1 VKKILVASFVS
12 LLLSVPV
19 SAFAK
24 TQTITA
30 LQARGESGSVPTI
43 KVALNVGVPIK
54 MPTGWRIYKGWLDN
68 NTRAEVDGDR
78 PFEQGATVL
87 FLVGRSS
94 GSGKLSMMVRSP
106 NGDEHLFVMRLVV
119 GSKSSPDFVNV
130 TDSSSRNLSA
140 KTSGQTPVDAIRQGM
155 EIASGQGRL
164 IRGSELWT
172 AIESFNSLVSQGMSS
187 DLASRQAGISLG
199 VIEQL
204 LRLGKDAPATLPVPV
219 PAPPTPKQPNN
230 DDLVTVDPPKMSN
243 KTRLSKQTKSPETKV
258 RQKANSELDISQ
270 SQFLAAV
277 PDTQADSEKKSSPV
291 STHSIANGLVRG
303 LQSPQN
309 RIVKRGS
316 YKYQKLQ
323 TVVQLLRQ
331 GKSFEEACS
340 EARVKLETAREILAY
355 GGIDLS
361 GLGGLW

>member
-1 VKKILVASFVS
+1 VKKILVASIVG
-12 LLLSVPV
+12 LLLSVPI

-30 LQARGESGSVPTI
+30 LQARGESGTIPTV
-43 KVALNVGVPIK
+43 KLALNVGVPIK

-106 NGDEHLFVMRLVV
+106 NGDEHLFVMKLVV

-130 TDSSSRNLSA
+130 TDSSSSRNLTA
-140 KTSGQTPVDAIRQGM
+140 KTSGQMPVDAIRQGM
-155 EIASGQGRL
+155 EIAAGQGRL

-172 AIESFNSLVSQGMSS
+172 AIESFNGLVSQGMSS

-204 LRLGKDAPATLPVPV
+204 LHLGKDAPVTLPV
-219 PAPPTPKQPNN
+219 PAPPTPKKPNH
-230 DDLVTVDPPKMSN
+230 DDLVTVHPPDAPN
-243 KTRLSKQTKSPETKV
+243 QARLAKQTKSPETKV

-316 YKYQKLQ
+316 YRYQKLQ

-331 GKSFEEACS
+331 GKSLEDACS
-340 EARVKLETAREILAY
+340 EARVKLETARQILAY